1 MKQKV
6 AIVTASIAFLT
17 RELALPFIVGIR
29 GFSQLCLLR
38 LLFGGEEPNIFPYY
52 LAKQKKTFYN

>member
-1 MKQKV
+1 
-6 AIVTASIAFLT
+6 
-17 RELALPFIVGIR
+17 LALPFIAGIR
-29 GFSQLCLLR
+29 GFFQLYLLR